1 MKKHWCIGV
10 INGEYLARMEELLD
24 LYELP
29 YDEKRP
35 LVCFDERPCQLLG
48 DMMAPIPMKPASVK
62 KLDEHYKRN
71 GTCSVLLACE
81 PLKGFR
87 YLEVRET
94 RTRRDYGLFM
104 KELAEKQYPHAEKI
118 ILVQDNLNTHGAGS
132 FYETFDAET
141 ARQLRKRF
149 EFHYTPKKASWLNM
163 AEIEFSALSKQC
175 LDRRIA
181 DMHTLAKEAE
191 AWAAERNANAVKI
204 QWRFTTDKART
215 KLKRHYAGAIK
226 N

>member
-1 MKKHWCIGV
+1 
-10 INGEYLARMEELLD
+10 MEEILD

-35 LVCFDERPCQLLG
+35 VVCFDERPCQLLG
-48 DMMAPIPMKPASVK
+48 DVMAPIAMKPASVK

-87 YLEVRET
+87 YLEATST
-94 RTRRDYGLFM
+94 RTKRDYALFM
-104 KELAEKQYPHAEKI
+104 KELAEEHYPNAEKI
-118 ILVQDNLNTHGAGS
+118 ILVQDNLNTHAAGS

-141 ARQLRKRF
+141 ARRLRKRF

-181 DMHTLAKEAE
+181 DIETLAKEAQ
-191 AWAAERNANAVKI
+191 AWAAERNVSAVKI
-204 QWRFTTDKART
+204 GWRFTTDKARA
-215 KLKRHYAGAIK
+215 KLKRHYDGIVK